1 MYEFY
6 YTLSIIDRVEVMVD
20 ADLSSSDSDS
30 KSVMEIFNSFPGVS
44 QQPQQLPPHQAQQQ
58 RRLERPPSSLS
69 ESTNR
74 TRLSSVGGCVVNAPR
89 RQNALGG
96 FVHTGSGRTGIRS
109 ASHAT
114 GLIGLIQLAGAHPS
128 GLIGTLGHNNRTSW
142 FQDNTE
148 AIFQAD
154 GPLGMFRSV
163 LPAVLA
169 RHFAVA
175 SIQARDI
182 YDCNH
187 SVDQS
192 GAAHED
198 VPPWA

>member
-1 MYEFY
+1 MYAFY
-6 YTLSIIDRVEVMVD
+6 YTLSIINRGEVMVD
-20 ADLSSSDSDS
+20 EDLLSSDSDS
-30 KSVMEIFNSFPGVS
+30 KLVMEIFNSFPRVS
-44 QQPQQLPPHQAQQQ
+44 QQPQQLPPQQPQQQ
-58 RRLERPPSSLS
+58 RRLERPTSSLS

-74 TRLSSVGGCVVNAPR
+74 TRLSSAGGRVINAPC

-96 FVHTGSGRTGIRS
+96 FVHTISGRTGIRS
-109 ASHAT
+109 ASHVAS
-114 GLIGLIQLAGAHPS
+114 LIGLIQLAGAHLS

-169 RHFAVA
+169 RHFAAA
-175 SIQARDI
+175 SVQARDI

-187 SVDQS
+187 SGDQS
-192 GAAHED
+192 GAAHKD

>member
-1 MYEFY
+1 
-6 YTLSIIDRVEVMVD
+6 VD
-20 ADLSSSDSDS
+20 WDTA
-30 KSVMEIFNSFPGVS
+30 
-44 QQPQQLPPHQAQQQ
+44 
-58 RRLERPPSSLS
+58 
-69 ESTNR
+69 
-74 TRLSSVGGCVVNAPR
+74 
-89 RQNALGG
+89 
-96 FVHTGSGRTGIRS
+96 
-109 ASHAT
+109 

-128 GLIGTLGHNNRTSW
+128 ELIGTLGHNNRTTW

-163 LPAVLA
+163 SPAVLA
-169 RHFAVA
+169 RHFTAA

-182 YDCNH
+182 YDHNH

-198 VPPWA
+198 VPPWAQHFFVWWKPSRMCRLLPPRQQSSGARDAVYCRD